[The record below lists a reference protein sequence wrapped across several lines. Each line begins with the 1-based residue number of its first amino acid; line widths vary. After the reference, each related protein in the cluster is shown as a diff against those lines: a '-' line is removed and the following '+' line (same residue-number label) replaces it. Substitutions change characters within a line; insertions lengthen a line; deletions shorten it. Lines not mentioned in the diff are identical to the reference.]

1 MFHACILDSN
11 SVQFFVANKCLTS
24 QLEVL
29 MDQDD
34 YLTFN
39 IDLGTGPDQVIQILH
54 HNIPLGPNFLEEICW
69 LC

>member
-11 SVQFFVANKCLTS
+11 SVQFFVTNKCLTS

-34 YLTFN
+34 YLTSN

-54 HNIPLGPNFLEEICW
+54 HNIPLGLNFLEEICW